1 LSIDVRPLRSDDV
14 DWLADLHNAAFADYA
29 VPAVLDASALGFYLD
44 ETGVDPSLS
53 RVAFV
58 DGVPASFCLG
68 AVRDSRASVR
78 GEGTAP
84 AFRRSGLGRRVLEET
99 LEALSGA
106 GAVEVSLE
114 VLDGND
120 AAIRLYKRSGFEQRR
135 RLLGYSMQRPA
146 RRGLRSRVSGKL
158 ADADTEIA
166 LSRLAGWGWS
176 DPPWQLEP
184 ASLAHLPAYEIAG
197 EAVAFGKRRGDRFWL
212 YALAVAPERRRRGL
226 ARRICSM
233 LPAPWIG
240 VPALVPEEWWEAGAT
255 LRGLGAMTEGHWQ
268 WEMRRAL

>member
-1 LSIDVRPLRSDDV
+1 MSTDVRPLRSDDV
-14 DWLADLHNAAFADYA
+14 DWLADLHNVAFADYA
-29 VPAVLDASALGFYLD
+29 VPAVLDSSALSFYLD
-44 ETGVDPSLS
+44 ETSVDPSLS

-68 AVRDSRASVR
+68 AVRDARASIR

-84 AFRRSGLGRRVLEET
+84 AFRRSGLGGRVLEET
-99 LEALSGA
+99 LDALRSA
-106 GAVEVSLE
+106 GAAEVSLE

-158 ADADTEIA
+158 AEADTEIA
-166 LSRLAGWGWS
+166 LSRLVAWGWNE
-176 DPPWQLEP
+176 PPWQLEP
-184 ASLAHLPAYEIAG
+184 ASLAHLPAFEIGG
-197 EAVAFGKRRGDRFWL
+197 EAVALGKRRGDRFWL
-212 YALAVAPERRRRGL
+212 YALAVAPQRRRRGL
-226 ARRICSM
+226 ARRVCSM
-233 LPAPWIG
+233 LPSPWIG

-255 LRGLGAMTEGHWQ
+255 LRGLGAMTERHWQ

>member
-1 LSIDVRPLRSDDV
+1 MSVEVRPLRSDDV
-14 DWLADLHNAAFADYA
+14 AWLADLHNAAFADYA

-44 ETGVDPSLS
+44 ETGVDPALS

-68 AVRDSRASVR
+68 AVRDARASIR

-84 AFRRSGLGRRVLEET
+84 PFRRSGLGRRVLEET
-99 LEALSGA
+99 LEALRGA
-106 GAVEVSLE
+106 GAERVSLE
-114 VLDGND
+114 VLNGND
-120 AAIRLYKRSGFEQRR
+120 AAVQLYKRSGFEQRR
-135 RLLGYSMQRPA
+135 RLLGYSMQRPT

-158 ADADTEIA
+158 TDADAGVA
-166 LSRLAGWGWS
+166 LSRLTAWGWD

-184 ASLAHLPAYEIAG
+184 ASLAHLPALEIKG

-212 YALAVAPERRRRGL
+212 YALAVAPDRRRRGL
-226 ARRICSM
+226 ARRVCSL
-233 LPAPWIG
+233 LPATWIG
-240 VPALVPEEWWEAGAT
+240 VPALVPEEWWEAGAM